1 MNETPRANRLHIA
14 IVGKRNAGK
23 SSIINALTHQEVSIV
38 SSCPGTTTDPVYKA
52 MELHDLGPVVF
63 IDTAGIDDIGDLGV
77 ERVKR
82 TERVL
87 DAADMALI
95 VFTPGDKDITLE
107 KEWIKRFQQKK
118 VSVIGVVNKIDLGES
133 IGLKESIGE
142 IEKPFK
148 GIDIPFIYVS
158 AKTGEGIDC
167 LRDMIK
173 KHSPSSW
180 EEPRI
185 VSDLI
190 PPGSLVILVV
200 PIDIE
205 APKGRLILPQV
216 QTLRDILDHNS
227 TGIVTKENTL
237 ADTLKSLAVKP
248 ALVITDSQVFAE
260 VDRVVPHDILLT
272 SFSILMA
279 RYKGDLKELIRGIEA
294 VKQLKRGNRVLIAE
308 VCTHHPVEDD
318 IGREKIPR
326 WLQEYVGGPLDFTWV
341 SGKDFSHNPGEY
353 DLVIHCGGCMINRRE
368 MLSRIQKCSEAGV
381 PIINYGIIIATMKGI
396 IERAMQVFGIQV

>member
-1 MNETPRANRLHIA
+1 MNETPRSNRLHIA

-63 IDTAGIDDIGDLGV
+63 IDTAGIDDAGDLGV

-133 IGLKESIGE
+133 IGE
-142 IEKPFK
+142 IEKNFK

-216 QTLRDILDHNS
+216 QTLRDILDYNS

-237 ADTLKSLAVKP
+237 QDTLKSLSVKP

-260 VDRVVPHDILLT
+260 VDRVVPHNIPLT

-279 RYKGDLKELIRGIEA
+279 RYKGNLKEFVRGIEA
-294 VKQLKRGNRVLIAE
+294 VKQLKEGNRVLIAE
-308 VCTHHPVEDD
+308 ACTHHPVEDD

-326 WLQEYVGGPLDFTWV
+326 WLKKYVGAPLDFTWV
-341 SGKDFSHNPGEY
+341 SGKDFPNNLSEY

-368 MLSRIQKCSEAGV
+368 MLSRIQKCREAGV

-396 IERAMQVFGIQV
+396 IGRAIQVFGIQV

>member
-1 MNETPRANRLHIA
+1 MNETPRSNRLHIA

-63 IDTAGIDDIGDLGV
+63 IDTAGIDDAGDLGV

-118 VSVIGVVNKIDLGES
+118 VSVIGVVNKIDLE
-133 IGLKESIGE
+133 ESIGE
-142 IEKPFK
+142 IEKNFK

-158 AKTGEGIDC
+158 AKTSEGIDC

-216 QTLRDILDHNS
+216 QTLRDILDYNS

-237 ADTLKSLAVKP
+237 QDTLKSLSVKP

-260 VDRVVPHDILLT
+260 VDRVVPHNIPLT

-279 RYKGDLKELIRGIEA
+279 RYKGDLKEFVRGIEA
-294 VKQLKRGNRVLIAE
+294 VKQLKEGNRVLIAE
-308 VCTHHPVEDD
+308 ACTHHPVEDD

-326 WLQEYVGGPLDFTWV
+326 WLKKYVGAPLDFTWV
-341 SGKDFSHNPGEY
+341 SGKDFPNNLSEY

-368 MLSRIQKCSEAGV
+368 MLSRIQKCREAGV

-396 IERAMQVFGIQV
+396 IERAIQVFGIQV